1 MIKHMSFIL
10 LCSGSELLF
19 TFGFECPN
27 TCGTPADL
35 PFCSQISYGVCST
48 KDDWETQDQDAE
60 LGYNL
65 YANRNESLLKRIPKY
80 ANLTDWELFALLD
93 SMNLDNTSSSCGQLL
108 KQIHCAVTFP
118 VCEIGR
124 TSKRLCMSSCSDV
137 AMSICPEL
145 EQVCH
150 QFSPN
155 EIETKEACFKIHYK
169 GPSMGMWIAGFLI
182 AFIFSIFNSIGI
194 NLQKLSMTRN
204 EAAKLKKKSFQQPL
218 WLLGFSL
225 VCVGSILDF
234 VAFGMAPQTLLAPL
248 AALSLV
254 WNMMIAPFFHDEKV
268 TKQSVIATV
277 IIFIGVILTVIFAGH
292 STPEYELK
300 DLIDLYQQPAM
311 YAYMF
316 FVFVFLAALF
326 ALTKY
331 IEKTH
336 NFEGGIYHIVCYGGI
351 AGTFGGQSVLLAK
364 STVELLKSA
373 IWGAGGAGV
382 FTNVAPYLILC
393 GLIICLVFQVFFLN
407 GGLARFDALVVVPVY
422 QSFWIL
428 MSVLGGITYFA
439 EYVSM
444 TKTSLYM
451 FTLGAL
457 ITISGIIYLL
467 KSRNSEN
474 SSQYTDLSV
483 TPISAWNTDDSDEE
497 EIQLKLANKWEEIDI
512 GGASS
517 SKVVPISNAKSS
529 NLNADISAAIY
540 RTMPVSNKRPNDR
553 NAAKRD
559 DDAFF

>member
-1 MIKHMSFIL
+1 MRYLSFLVYIGSNSL
-10 LCSGSELLF
+10 L
-19 TFGFECPN
+19 TIAFECPN

-35 PFCSQISYGVCST
+35 PFCSHISYGVCAT
-48 KDDWETQDQDAE
+48 KDDWDSQDQAAE
-60 LGYNL
+60 TGYNL
-65 YANRNESLLKRIPKY
+65 YINRNESQLRRLPKY
-80 ANLTDWELFALLD
+80 VNLNDQELSTLLD
-93 SMNLDNTSSSCGQLL
+93 SMNLDNTSSICGQVL
-108 KQIHCAVTFP
+108 KNIHCAVTFP

-124 TSKRLCMSSCSDV
+124 TSKRLCQSSCSE
-137 AMSICPEL
+137 AALSTCPEL

-150 QFSPN
+150 QFSPY
-155 EIETKEACFKIHYK
+155 EIETKEACFKINYK
-169 GPSMGMWIAGFLI
+169 GPSMGMWVAGFLI

-204 EAAKLKKKSFQQPL
+204 EASGLKRNSFQQPL

-225 VCVGSILDF
+225 VCLGSILDF

-254 WNMMIAPFFHDEKV
+254 WNMMIAPFFHNEKV

-292 STPEYELK
+292 STPEYELQ
-300 DLIDLYQQPAM
+300 DLIDLYQQHAM

-326 ALTKY
+326 GLTKY

-336 NFEGGIYHIVCYGGI
+336 NFENGIYHIVCYGGI

-373 IWGAGGAGV
+373 IWGADGAAV

-428 MSVLGGITYFA
+428 MSVLGGIMYFA

-467 KSRNSEN
+467 KSRSNEN
-474 SSQYTDLSV
+474 SSEYVDL
-483 TPISAWNTDDSDEE
+483 
-497 EIQLKLANKWEEIDI
+497 
-512 GGASS
+512 
-517 SKVVPISNAKSS
+517 
-529 NLNADISAAIY
+529 
-540 RTMPVSNKRPNDR
+540 VSL
-553 NAAKRD
+553 
-559 DDAFF
+559 FFFS